1 MTSLNLL
8 IGGIVISDSLG
19 LYLSECS
26 IFKVYRG
33 SMTGIIVFGYSENA
47 TNLHLKEE
55 PSLDEEVR
63 GLRIEVR
70 RSRSNTHA
78 VILK

>member
-1 MTSLNLL
+1 
-8 IGGIVISDSLG
+8 
-19 LYLSECS
+19 
-26 IFKVYRG
+26 
-33 SMTGIIVFGYSENA
+33 MTGIIVFGYSENA

>member
-33 SMTGIIVFGYSENA
+33 SMTGIIVFGYSA
-47 TNLHLKEE
+47 IFITNNLLEKGNVASKIKLLE
-55 PSLDEEVR
+55 R
-63 GLRIEVR
+63 
-70 RSRSNTHA
+70 
-78 VILK
+78 